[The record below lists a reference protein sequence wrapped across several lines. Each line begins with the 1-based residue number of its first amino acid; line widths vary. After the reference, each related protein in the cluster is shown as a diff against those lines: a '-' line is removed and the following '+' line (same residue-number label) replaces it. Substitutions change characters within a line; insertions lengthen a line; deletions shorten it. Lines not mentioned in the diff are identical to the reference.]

1 GRDGGAPP
9 LERPLTDRRG
19 RLGFVPPRF
28 GPDIVGGAELVVAE
42 LSRGLADRGWE
53 VEVLTT
59 CARDHF
65 TWANEVPPGV
75 EDIDGILRRFP
86 TVAPA
91 APGEQGRARGRHPR
105 R

>member
-1 GRDGGAPP
+1 M
-9 LERPLTDRRG
+9 
-19 RLGFVPPRF
+19 PPRF

-91 APGEQGRARGRHPR
+91 APGERAEIEAAILAGSRLTLADQQR
-105 R
+105 